1 MPIEI
6 CNGIKKGENMFP
18 EAKPAMPN
26 MQKGIAAAGAGNPHE
41 SQTRLAQ
48 DLADDH
54 LELLRRLPQDATG
67 AEACLARAM
76 RMAEAHTAQTEASES
91 ESQP

>member
-1 MPIEI
+1 MHFEI
-6 CNGIKKGENMFP
+6 CKGIKKGGDMFP

-26 MQKGIAAAGAGNPHE
+26 MQKRIAASGTGLPQE
-41 SQTRLAQ
+41 GQTRFAQ
-48 DLADDH
+48 DLANEH